1 MEKNFKKQIDVIT
14 SGAKDILVKDELE
27 PLIRKSITENNP
39 LKVKLGLDP
48 TAPDIHLG
56 HTVVLNKLRQF
67 QNIGHKAILII
78 GDYTARIGD
87 PSGRSTLRPKLS
99 GDEIEKNAKTYTKQA
114 FKILIPEKTEIV
126 KNSKWLHHLKFDDI
140 LNLTSK
146 FTVARMLEREDFK
159 NRYKNNSPIAIMEFL
174 YPIMQ
179 AYDSV
184 AIQADVELGGTDQ
197 RFNLLMGR
205 ELQKEFGQKQ
215 QIAITMPILVGTDGI
230 DKMSKSLGNY
240 IGVYEPAQEI
250 FGKIMSIPDS
260 VLIDYFRLL
269 TTIEPQQL
277 IEIENDIKED
287 RLNPSLA
294 KRRLAKIIIENLYNR
309 TAALK
314 AEENFDLIFKKKKV
328 PEKIEEYIID
338 ANDLEGKKI
347 SVVKLLNDSGLS
359 SSNSEARR
367 LITQGGVKIGNEK
380 INDVNLEL
388 DLTGLNNKVIQ
399 KGKRYFRKVV
409 VKN

>member
-1 MEKNFKKQIDVIT
+1 MEKNLKKQIDVIT
-14 SGAKDILVKDELE
+14 SGAEDILVKDELE
-27 PLIRKSITENNP
+27 PLIRKSIIENNP
-39 LKVKLGLDP
+39 LKVKVGLDP

-67 QNIGHKAILII
+67 QNLGHKAILII

-99 GDEIEKNAKTYTKQA
+99 GDEIEKNAKTYTEQA

-126 KNSKWLHHLKFDDI
+126 KNSKWLHNLKFDDI
-140 LNLTSK
+140 LNLTSR

-184 AIQADVELGGTDQ
+184 AIKADVELGGTDQ

-240 IGVYEPAQEI
+240 IGVYEPAEEI

-277 IEIENDIKED
+277 TEIENDIKED

-294 KRRLAKIIIENLYNR
+294 KRRLAKVIIENLYNG
-309 TAALK
+309 TAAIK

-328 PEKIEEYIID
+328 PEKIEEFIID
-338 ANDLEGKKI
+338 ANDLEGNKI

-367 LITQGGVKIGNEK
+367 LIAQGGVKIGNEK
-380 INDVNLEL
+380 IKDVSLEL
-388 DLTGLNNKVIQ
+388 DLTELNNKVIQ
-399 KGKRYFRKVV
+399 KGKRYFRKIV

>member
-1 MEKNFKKQIDVIT
+1 MEKNLRKQIDIIA
-14 SGAKDILVKDELE
+14 SGAEDILLREELE
-27 PLIRKSITENNP
+27 SLVEKSVAENKP

-67 QNIGHKAILII
+67 QNLGHKAILII

-87 PSGRSTLRPKLS
+87 PSGRSNLRPKLS
-99 GDEIEKNAKTYTKQA
+99 DDEIENNAKTYTEQA
-114 FKILIPEKTEIV
+114 FKILVPEKTEIV
-126 KNSKWLHHLKFDDI
+126 KNSEWLGKLKFEDI
-140 LNLTSK
+140 LSLTSR

-159 NRYKNNSPIAIMEFL
+159 NRYKNESPIAIMEFL

-184 AIQADVELGGTDQ
+184 AIKADIELGGTDQ

-215 QIAITMPILVGTDGI
+215 QIAITMPILVGTDGVE
-230 DKMSKSLGNY
+230 KMSKSIGNY
-240 IGVYEPAQEI
+240 IGVYEPANEI
-250 FGKIMSIPDS
+250 FGKVMSIPDD

-269 TTIEPQQL
+269 TTIEQKK
-277 IEIENDIKED
+277 IEEIESDIKED

-294 KRRLAKIIIENLYNR
+294 KRMLAKTIIKNLYNE
-309 TAALK
+309 TEAFK

-328 PEKIEEYIID
+328 PEKIDKYIINAGILKD
-338 ANDLEGKKI
+338 KKI
-347 SVVKLLNDSGLS
+347 SIVKLLNDSGLS

-367 LITQGGVKIGNEK
+367 LITQGGVKIDNKK
-380 INDVNLEL
+380 INDINLEIDLIDL
-388 DLTGLNNKVIQ
+388 DNKVIQ
-399 KGKRYFRKVV
+399 KGKRFFKKIVIE
-409 VKN
+409 N

>member
-1 MEKNFKKQIDVIT
+1 MEKNLKKQIDVIT
-14 SGAKDILVKDELE
+14 SGAEDILVKDELE
-27 PLIRKSITENNP
+27 PLIRKSIIENNP
-39 LKVKLGLDP
+39 LKVKVGLDP

-67 QNIGHKAILII
+67 QNLGHKAILII

-99 GDEIEKNAKTYTKQA
+99 GDEIEKNAKTYTEQA

-126 KNSKWLHHLKFDDI
+126 KNSKWLHNLKFDDI
-140 LNLTSK
+140 LNLTSR

-184 AIQADVELGGTDQ
+184 AIKADVELGGTDQ

-240 IGVYEPAQEI
+240 IGVYEPAEEI

-277 IEIENDIKED
+277 TEIENDIKED

-294 KRRLAKIIIENLYNR
+294 KRRLAKVIIENLYNG
-309 TAALK
+309 TAAIK

-328 PEKIEEYIID
+328 PEKIEEFIID
-338 ANDLEGKKI
+338 ANDLEGNKI

-367 LITQGGVKIGNEK
+367 LIAQGGVKIGNEK
-380 INDVNLEL
+380 IKDVSLEL
-388 DLTGLNNKVIQ
+388 NLTELNNKVIQ
-399 KGKRYFRKVV
+399 KGKRYFRKIV